1 MRLLIIGAL
10 LFASQLLYGKGIVTL
25 SPKDYGLLSAK
36 NGEERYIAL
45 KRCHEDAVKKNVG
58 VSYAGIDTIEI
69 SIPNRANSIPLPR
82 YTDFSGV
89 TLIVTNHYKYF
100 WLYSCRSKTVG
111 IDVTKREIDKG
122 YFKNIDALKK
132 GEKLLI
138 IKDENPWIL
147 VRLGY
152 KNSTPKFRKDVML
165 IRNGKAKNKTIC
177 PYNNYYSNPSVN
189 YADVGDE
196 EIVIKN
202 LNFIRS
208 KESSEKT
215 NLLEIRNTAH
225 IRINNITI
233 TTPQNDLNYSD
244 AAFVIEDCA
253 DLTMNDITIN
263 GTYSD
268 YGKDGYGIRLLNVY
282 DTKINR
288 LTAKCKWG
296 VFGNYYVNKA
306 QLENCSINRFDVHSY
321 GRDFTFKR
329 CRFTDFYNQFASV
342 YGTITFNDCYFENQI
357 PFLQESTFNAFTP
370 FDLLFSNC
378 TFKLDKKHNYIVT
391 LYGVPEIVNERAELS
406 SKCLP
411 NITLANCEVYIPEDV
426 QRWYLIESRGVKY
439 KGTFDYV
446 KRIKMK
452 GVKVIG
458 NTEAE
463 FAVSDEPL
471 KTTKQVKMKT
481 NLKYASE

>member
-1 MRLLIIGAL
+1 MRLLVIGVF
-10 LFASQLLYGKGIVTL
+10 LFASQLLYGKGDVTL

-45 KRCHEDAVKKNVG
+45 KKCHEDAVKKNVG

-69 SIPNRANSIPLPR
+69 TIPNRANSIPLPI

-100 WLYSCRSKTVG
+100 WLYSFRSKTAKIEVA
-111 IDVTKREIDKG
+111 KREIDKG
-122 YFKNIDALKK
+122 YFKKKEALKK

-165 IRNGKAKNKTIC
+165 IKNGKAQNKTIC
-177 PYNNYYSNPSVN
+177 PYNNDYSNPSVT
-189 YADVGDE
+189 YADVSGE

-253 DLTMNDITIN
+253 DLTMDDITIN

-296 VFGNYYVNKA
+296 VFGNYNVNKA
-306 QLENCSINRFDVHSY
+306 ILQYCDINRFDVHSY
-321 GRDFTFKR
+321 GRDFMFNR
-329 CRFTDFYNQFASV
+329 CKFSDCYNQFASV
-342 YGTITFNDCYFENQI
+342 YGNITFNECVFENQI

-370 FDLLFSNC
+370 FELV
-378 TFKLDKKHNYIVT
+378 FKDCVFHLDKTHNYIIT
-391 LYGVPEIVNERAELS
+391 LYGVPEVINERHELEK
-406 SKCLP
+406 KCLP
-411 NITLANCEVYIPEDV
+411 NIVINNCDVYIPDEV
-426 QRWYLIESRGVKY
+426 TKWYLIQTRGVKY
-439 KGTFDYV
+439 KGNFDYI
-446 KRIKMK
+446 KRIILNE
-452 GVKVIG
+452 VKLYG
-458 NTEAE
+458 NDKAE
-463 FAVSDEPL
+463 FDISDEPL
-471 KTTKQVKMKT
+471 STEKRIRKRNNFKK
-481 NLKYASE
+481 K